1 MAQKRSREIPE
12 KKVAGSGV
20 KVFDLGSYISGIEQA
35 RDVVQG
41 VKLLPSDSVSL
52 VIADP
57 PYCINLA
64 KWDMEDS
71 PVCKPPFAMEWISE
85 CARVLKPGGH
95 LLLWGSSVNAWL
107 YTEHELVMK
116 TGLKFVE
123 TIIWQYPGF
132 NRTAMSKLWNTTD
145 ICLWYTKPPL
155 LVMPKIP
162 LSCASYA
169 YTDPVYFPNKDQP
182 LTSSFKTPGLAK
194 QDKCIYNVI
203 SYPREIPAFRSMCK
217 DKTVAHPSM
226 KPIGLAEMLIT
237 LFTQSPMD
245 VVLVPFAGSGTEL
258 IAAAMHNRPAIGFE
272 LSPMYINLIQCRI
285 EEMNDFLDK
294 AGVYNDD
301 RWKAENAVGN
311 KQIVRVIREY
321 LGQRA
326 PKSTSSSSSSRARKK
341 PASPVKKKTR
351 RL

>member
-1 MAQKRSREIPE
+1 
-12 KKVAGSGV
+12 
-20 KVFDLGSYISGIEQA
+20 
-35 RDVVQG
+35 
-41 VKLLPSDSVSL
+41 
-52 VIADP
+52 
-57 PYCINLA
+57 
-64 KWDMEDS
+64 
-71 PVCKPPFAMEWISE
+71 
-85 CARVLKPGGH
+85 
-95 LLLWGSSVNAWL
+95 
-107 YTEHELVMK
+107 
-116 TGLKFVE
+116 
-123 TIIWQYPGF
+123 
-132 NRTAMSKLWNTTD
+132 
-145 ICLWYTKPPL
+145 
-155 LVMPKIP
+155 
-162 LSCASYA
+162 
-169 YTDPVYFPNKDQP
+169 
-182 LTSSFKTPGLAK
+182 
-194 QDKCIYNVI
+194 
-203 SYPREIPAFRSMCK
+203 
-217 DKTVAHPSM
+217 M